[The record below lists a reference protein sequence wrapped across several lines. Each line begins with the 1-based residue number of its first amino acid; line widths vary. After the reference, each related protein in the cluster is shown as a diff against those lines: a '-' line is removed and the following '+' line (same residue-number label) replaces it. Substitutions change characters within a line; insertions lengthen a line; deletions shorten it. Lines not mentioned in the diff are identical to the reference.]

1 MILAVTGATGFLGRA
16 FVAAALDAGHEVR
29 ALVRRE
35 ADAPAKARAFV
46 GALPASVPEAFL
58 ADADVLV
65 HLAALGVQS
74 RDRDWTRA
82 CEVNITGSVALV
94 RQAAAAGVKHA
105 VLAGTCLEY
114 EGFGTLP
121 DRPAV
126 DAVLCDESSSTE
138 TADAY
143 GATKAAGGLAARA
156 AARQAG
162 LPWWYLRFASL
173 YGEGDDPAKLLPG
186 ALAAAR
192 EGTAFETSPGA
203 QLREWLHVDDAVEAL
218 LLAATKTP
226 PAAGAVVNIGTGEGV
241 TLAALVMRVFE
252 LAGAPAS
259 LVRLGTRGYRPG
271 EVHRLVMA
279 TGKARELLGWTPRV
293 SMDEGMRRLA
303 GVGGSRNR

>member
-16 FVAAALDAGHEVR
+16 FVAAAVDAGHEVR

-35 ADAPAKARAFV
+35 ADAPSGTKVFT
-46 GALPASVPEAFL
+46 GALPDSLPDAFL
-58 ADADVLV
+58 AGAEVLV

-82 CEVNITGSVALV
+82 CEVNVTGSVALV
-94 RQAAAAGVKHA
+94 RMAAAAGVKHV

-126 DAVLCDESSSTE
+126 DAVRCDETSSTE

-156 AARQAG
+156 AARQSA

-173 YGEGDDPAKLLPG
+173 YGEGDDAAKLLPG
-186 ALAAAR
+186 GLAAAR
-192 EGTAFETSPGA
+192 EGRVFETSPGA
-203 QLREWLHVDDAVEAL
+203 QEREWLHVDDAVAAL
-218 LLAATKTP
+218 LLAATKKP
-226 PAAGAVVNIGTGEGV
+226 PTHGALVNIGTGEGV
-241 TLAALVMRVFE
+241 TLAALVTRVFE
-252 LAGAPAS
+252 LAGASAE
-259 LVRLGTRGYRPG
+259 LVRLGARGYRPG

-279 TGKARELLGWTPRV
+279 PGRARELLGWTPRV
-293 SMDEGMRRLA
+293 SLEEGLKRLVE
-303 GVGGSRNR
+303 GPSR